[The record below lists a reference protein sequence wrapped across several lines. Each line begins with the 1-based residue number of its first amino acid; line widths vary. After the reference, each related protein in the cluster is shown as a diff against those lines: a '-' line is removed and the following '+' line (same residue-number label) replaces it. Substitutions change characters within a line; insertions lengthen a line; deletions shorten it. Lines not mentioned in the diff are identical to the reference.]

1 LLSCFRL
8 RIASSR
14 PHCLFQY
21 VIYRFSSAASPRP

>member
-14 PHCLFQY
+14 PHCLYQY
-21 VIYRFSSAASPRP
+21 VIYRFSSA